1 MSAAMMRMTM
11 IQMAMP
17 MIGSGEC
24 GDQLRGAAGASALAL
39 CHFS

>member
-1 MSAAMMRMTM
+1 MSAAMIRMMM

-17 MIGSGEC
+17 MNVSDRG
-24 GDQLRGAAGASALAL
+24 GDQLRGTAGALALAL